1 MSDILKRIHDDEWNE
16 DDVIS
21 VEEAELLVEQLKRYR
36 LAAAECAAAL
46 MVVTSVY
53 GDKFLQSTHDQID
66 LGMRLFSEAVDF
78 ENQE

>member
-1 MSDILKRIHDDEWNE
+1 MSDILKRIHDAEWDN

-21 VEEAELLVEQLKRYR
+21 TEEAELLVEQLKRYR

-46 MVVTSVY
+46 MVIETVY
-53 GDKFLQSTHDQID
+53 GDKFLQATHDQID